1 MNLYAWGE
9 AAASL
14 FFPQRYCV
22 GCGAP
27 SPGQPLCPACH
38 SAMLAGRSCPRC
50 ASFIAA
56 SETAAYLCPECRHKQ
71 PAFSA
76 ASAALPYAGH
86 LRQVLIAFKYEQKTG
101 YRRPLARLLIEQY
114 QLHCGDYACDAVTP
128 VPLHA
133 RRLFWRQFNQA
144 AELNDEIVDAYIGL
158 AAAHQLSGDTGEAGR
173 TLSLA
178 ASIQQNSTLLFSES
192 ATLHFQS
199 ILDDGHIDT
208 ASEDKVIVMIN
219 DVIRAH
225 KDQVRHFESRADVH
239 YKYGILMMVE
249 NNYDEA
255 IAAFEKTIRLN
266 PIHYRAKNKL
276 CLCLH
281 DSGQIDQAAA
291 ILTGSEDLPAVMLEY
306 YYQTAILYCDRP
318 KFAKAL
324 RKIQT
329 QLGEP
334 IQNTAIHTN
343 METILENLGLVD
355 RAFTNWHRMIETAG
369 NLPSSKSY

>member
-114 QLHCGDYACDAVTP
+114 QMHCGDYACDAVTP

-133 RRLFWRQFNQA
+133 RRLRERGYNQA
-144 AELNDEIVDAYIGL
+144 ELLSALFAAATGLPHHPELLSRRGETPPLAEL
-158 AAAHQLSGDTGEAGR
+158 
-173 TLSLA
+173 
-178 ASIQQNSTLLFSES
+178 
-192 ATLHFQS
+192 
-199 ILDDGHIDT
+199 
-208 ASEDKVIVMIN
+208 
-219 DVIRAH
+219 
-225 KDQVRHFESRADVH
+225 SRRER
-239 YKYGILMMVE
+239 I
-249 NNYDEA
+249 
-255 IAAFEKTIRLN
+255 
-266 PIHYRAKNKL
+266 
-276 CLCLH
+276 
-281 DSGQIDQAAA
+281 
-291 ILTGSEDLPAVMLEY
+291 
-306 YYQTAILYCDRP
+306 
-318 KFAKAL
+318 KAL
-324 RKIQT
+324 R
-329 QLGEP
+329 GVFEASP
-334 IQNTAIHTN
+334 GA
-343 METILENLGLVD
+343 LGLRILLID
-355 RAFTNWHRMIETAG
+355 DIFTSGATLESCSRALLAAG
-369 NLPSSKSY
+369 AAEIRCLTVAAGQALP